1 MRMLKIVR
9 DITTE
14 RRSSF
19 IEDQKILF
27 IPLNKLNYVASSE
40 NVSRIDTDEISV
52 RINVGADQIQ
62 EFIKN
67 NLTDEF

>member
-1 MRMLKIVR
+1 MLKIVQG
-9 DITTE
+9 ITTE
-14 RRSSF
+14 RRPSF
-19 IEDQKILF
+19 LENQEALF
-27 IPLNKLNYVASSE
+27 IPLNKINYIASSE

-52 RINVGADQIQ
+52 KISVDANQIQ

>member
-40 NVSRIDTDEISV
+40 NVSRIDTDETSV

>member
-40 NVSRIDTDEISV
+40 NVSRIDTDETSV

-67 NLTDEF
+67 NLTDEL